1 MTRQNRIVYKINK
14 NIHDVIYTKNI
25 VRSLEK
31 KIIDLKSD
39 KKIIFLYDENIS
51 NYIIKDILLGL
62 KLTGCKISS
71 KKIKSLKKNKN
82 IKSVL
87 NLIDTFTRFS
97 LTKKSVVIT
106 CGGGVIGDLAGLA
119 SSLYKRGLI
128 YINIPST
135 MTALVDSCIGGKTG
149 INHNKQ
155 INLIGTYF
163 HPTNVIIYEK
173 ILETIPEREYI
184 SGQAEIIKSFII
196 SNKGSLNIFNK
207 NTTKILNRQKD
218 IVKKLILDSLK
229 IKIEHFTNDVFEK
242 NKRLL
247 LNFGHTFGHAY
258 EMATDD
264 LIKKDYLRHG
274 EAVSLG
280 IISEIALSYLENKKS
295 SQRKKIY
302 KNLLNIENILK
313 NLKLPTKLTFHKKI
327 EMRNLYKKIFF
338 YVFKDKKKISNKPI
352 YINFKDKG
360 KLASKEIE
368 NFDDI
373 NKVIYYILNN
383 IDLRTI

>member
-1 MTRQNRIVYKINK
+1 MNHQNRIVYKINK

-25 VRSLEK
+25 VHSLEK
-31 KIIDLKSD
+31 KITDLKSD

-82 IKSVL
+82 IKSVID
-87 NLIDTFTRFS
+87 LIDIFTRFS

-184 SGQAEIIKSFII
+184 SGQAEIVKSFII

-207 NTTKILNRQKD
+207 NITKILNRQKD

-229 IKIEHFTNDVFEK
+229 IKIEHFTNDVYEK

-280 IISEIALSYLENKKS
+280 IISEIALSYLENNNS

-302 KNLLNIENILK
+302 KNLLNVENILK
-313 NLKLPTKLTFHKKI
+313 SLKLPTKLTFHKKVEI
-327 EMRNLYKKIFF
+327 RNLYKKIFF
-338 YVFKDKKKISNKPI
+338 YVFQDKKKISNKPI
-352 YINFKDKG
+352 YINFKEKG
-360 KLASKEIE
+360 KLVSKEIE

>member
-1 MTRQNRIVYKINK
+1 MNYQNRIVYKINK
-14 NIHDVIYTKNI
+14 NIHDIIYTKNI
-25 VRSLEK
+25 VKSLDR

-51 NYIIKDILLGL
+51 TDIIKDILLGL

-87 NLIDTFTRFS
+87 DLINTFTQLS

-119 SSLYKRGLI
+119 SCLYKRGLI

-173 ILETIPEREYI
+173 ILDSIPEREYI

-196 SNKGSLNIFNK
+196 SNKGSLNFFNS
-207 NTTKILNRQKD
+207 NISKILNRKKN
-218 IVKKLILDSLK
+218 IIKKLILDSLK
-229 IKIEHFTNDVFEK
+229 IKIEHFINDVFEK

-264 LIKKDYLRHG
+264 LIKKDFLRHG

-280 IISEIALSYLENKKS
+280 IISEIALSYLENNNN
-295 SQRKKIY
+295 SQKKKIY
-302 KNLLNIENILK
+302 KNLINIENILK
-313 NLKLPTKLTFHKKI
+313 SLKLPTKLKFQKKI
-327 EMRNLYKKIFF
+327 EKRNLYKKIFF
-338 YVFKDKKKISNKPI
+338 YVFQDKKKISNKPI
-352 YINFKDKG
+352 YINFADKG
-360 KLASKEIE
+360 KLVPKEIE
-368 NFDDI
+368 NFDNI

>member
-1 MTRQNRIVYKINK
+1 MNDRNRIIYKINK
-14 NIHDVIYTKNI
+14 NIHDIIYTKNI
-25 VRSLEK
+25 VKSLEK
-31 KIIDLKSD
+31 KITELKSD

-51 NYIIKDILLGL
+51 NHIIKDILLGL

-87 NLIDTFTRFS
+87 DLIDTFTKLS

-106 CGGGVIGDLAGLA
+106 CGGGVIGDLTGLA
-119 SSLYKRGLI
+119 SCLCKRGLI

-163 HPTNVIIYEK
+163 HPSNVIIYEK
-173 ILETIPEREYI
+173 ILDSIPEREYI

-196 SNKGSLNIFNK
+196 SNKSNLNFFDKNISKIINRNK
-207 NTTKILNRQKD
+207 VIA
-218 IVKKLILDSLK
+218 KKLILDSLK
-229 IKIEHFTNDVFEK
+229 IKIDHFTKDVYEK

-264 LIKKDYLRHG
+264 LIKKDFLRHG

-280 IISEIALSYLENKKS
+280 MISEIALSYLENNNKSQKKN
-295 SQRKKIY
+295 IF
-302 KNLLNIENILK
+302 KNLIKIENTLK
-313 NLKLPTKLTFHKKI
+313 SLNLPIKLNLNKKI
-327 EMRNLYKKIFF
+327 ETRNLYKKIFF
-338 YVFKDKKKISNKPI
+338 YVFQDKKKISDKPI

-360 KLASKEIE
+360 KLYPKEIN
-368 NFDDI
+368 NFDNI
-373 NKVIYYILNN
+373 NKIIYYLLNN
-383 IDLRTI
+383 TDLRKI

>member
-1 MTRQNRIVYKINK
+1 MNDRNRIIYKINK
-14 NIHDVIYTKNI
+14 NIHDIIYTKNI
-25 VRSLEK
+25 VKSLEK
-31 KIIDLKSD
+31 KITDLKSD

-51 NYIIKDILLGL
+51 NHIIKDILLGL

-87 NLIDTFTRFS
+87 DLIDTFTKLS

-106 CGGGVIGDLAGLA
+106 CGGGVIGDLTGLA
-119 SSLYKRGLI
+119 SCLYKRGLI

-163 HPTNVIIYEK
+163 HPSNVIIYEK
-173 ILETIPEREYI
+173 ILDSIPEREYI

-196 SNKGSLNIFNK
+196 SNKSNLNFFDKNISKIMNRNK
-207 NTTKILNRQKD
+207 VIA
-218 IVKKLILDSLK
+218 KKLILDSLK
-229 IKIEHFTNDVFEK
+229 IKIDHFTKDVYEK

-264 LIKKDYLRHG
+264 LIKKDFLRHG

-280 IISEIALSYLENKKS
+280 MISEIALSYLENNNKSQKKN
-295 SQRKKIY
+295 IF
-302 KNLLNIENILK
+302 KNLIKIENILK
-313 NLKLPTKLTFHKKI
+313 SLNLPIKLNLNKKI
-327 EMRNLYKKIFF
+327 ETRNLYKRIFF
-338 YVFKDKKKISNKPI
+338 YVFQDKKKISDKPI

-360 KLASKEIE
+360 KLYPKEIN
-368 NFDDI
+368 NFDNI
-373 NKVIYYILNN
+373 NKIIYYLLNN
-383 IDLRTI
+383 IDLRKI

>member
-1 MTRQNRIVYKINK
+1 MTHQNRIVYKINK

-338 YVFKDKKKISNKPI
+338 YVFQDKKKISNKPI

>member
-1 MTRQNRIVYKINK
+1 MNDRNRIIYKINK
-14 NIHDVIYTKNI
+14 NIHDIIYTKNI
-25 VRSLEK
+25 VKSLEK
-31 KIIDLKSD
+31 KITELKSD

-51 NYIIKDILLGL
+51 NHIIKDILLGL

-87 NLIDTFTRFS
+87 DLIDTFTKLS

-106 CGGGVIGDLAGLA
+106 CGGGVIGDLTGLA
-119 SSLYKRGLI
+119 SCLYKRGLI

-163 HPTNVIIYEK
+163 HPSNVIIYEK
-173 ILETIPEREYI
+173 ILDSIPEREYI

-196 SNKGSLNIFNK
+196 SNKSNLNFFDKNISKIINRNK
-207 NTTKILNRQKD
+207 VIA
-218 IVKKLILDSLK
+218 KKLILDSLK
-229 IKIEHFTNDVFEK
+229 IKIDHFTKDVYEK

-264 LIKKDYLRHG
+264 LIKKDFLRHG

-280 IISEIALSYLENKKS
+280 MISEIALSYLENNNKS
-295 SQRKKIY
+295 Q
-302 KNLLNIENILK
+302 
-313 NLKLPTKLTFHKKI
+313 
-327 EMRNLYKKIFF
+327 
-338 YVFKDKKKISNKPI
+338 KKKH
-352 YINFKDKG
+352 F
-360 KLASKEIE
+360 
-368 NFDDI
+368 
-373 NKVIYYILNN
+373 
-383 IDLRTI
+383 

>member
-1 MTRQNRIVYKINK
+1 MNDRNRIIYKINK
-14 NIHDVIYTKNI
+14 NIHDIIYTKNI
-25 VRSLEK
+25 VKSLEK
-31 KIIDLKSD
+31 KITELKSD
-39 KKIIFLYDENIS
+39 KKIIFIYDENIS
-51 NYIIKDILLGL
+51 NHIIKDILLGL

-87 NLIDTFTRFS
+87 DLIDTFTKLS

-106 CGGGVIGDLAGLA
+106 CGGGVIGDLTGLA
-119 SSLYKRGLI
+119 SCLYKRGLI

-163 HPTNVIIYEK
+163 HPSNVIIYEK
-173 ILETIPEREYI
+173 ILDSIPEREYI

-196 SNKGSLNIFNK
+196 SNKSNLNFFDKNIPKIINRNK
-207 NTTKILNRQKD
+207 VIA
-218 IVKKLILDSLK
+218 KKLILDSLK
-229 IKIEHFTNDVFEK
+229 IKIDHFTKDVYEK

-264 LIKKDYLRHG
+264 LIKKDFLRHG

-280 IISEIALSYLENKKS
+280 MISEIALSYLENNNKIQKKN
-295 SQRKKIY
+295 IF
-302 KNLLNIENILK
+302 KNLIKIENILK
-313 NLKLPTKLTFHKKI
+313 SLNLPIKLNLNKKI
-327 EMRNLYKKIFF
+327 ESRNLYKKIFF
-338 YVFKDKKKISNKPI
+338 YVFQDKKKISDKPI

-360 KLASKEIE
+360 ELSPKEIN
-368 NFDDI
+368 NFDNI
-373 NKVIYYILNN
+373 NKIIYYLLNN
-383 IDLRTI
+383 TDLRKI

>member
-1 MTRQNRIVYKINK
+1 MKYQNRIVYKVNK
-14 NIHDVIYTKNI
+14 NIHDIIYTKNI
-25 VRSLEK
+25 VSSLEK
-31 KIIDLKSD
+31 KISDLKSD
-39 KKIIFLYDENIS
+39 RKIVFLYDENIS
-51 NYIIKDILLGL
+51 SHIIRDITLGL
-62 KLTGCKISS
+62 KLTGCKILS

-87 NLIDTFTRFS
+87 NLIDTFTKLS
-97 LTKKSVVIT
+97 LTKRSVVIT
-106 CGGGVIGDLAGLA
+106 CGGGVIGDLAALA
-119 SSLYKRGLI
+119 SCLYKRGLI

-149 INHNKQ
+149 INHNRQ

-173 ILETIPEREYI
+173 ILDTIPEREYI

-196 SNKGSLNIFNK
+196 SHKKNLSFFKKNIF
-207 NTTKILNRQKD
+207 KILNRDKNT
-218 IVKKLILDSLK
+218 IKKLILESLK
-229 IKIEHFTNDVFEK
+229 IKIDHFTDDVFEK

-264 LIKKDYLRHG
+264 LVKKDFLRHG

-280 IISEIALSYLENKKS
+280 MISEIVLSYLENNKKS
-295 SQRKKIY
+295 EKKKIY
-302 KNLLNIENILK
+302 SNLIETENILESL
-313 NLKLPTKLTFHKKI
+313 NLPIKLNLNSKI
-327 EMRNLYKKIFF
+327 EIKNLYKKIFF
-338 YVFKDKKKISNKPI
+338 YVFQDKKKISDKPMYI
-352 YINFKDKG
+352 YYKDKG
-360 KLASKEIE
+360 QLYPKEIG
-368 NFDDI
+368 NFDNI
-373 NKVIYYILNN
+373 NKVIYYLLNN

>member
-1 MTRQNRIVYKINK
+1 MTHQNRIVYKINK

-25 VRSLEK
+25 VHSLEK

-87 NLIDTFTRFS
+87 DLIDTFTRFS

-207 NTTKILNRQKD
+207 NITKILNRQKD

-302 KNLLNIENILK
+302 KNLLNIESILK

-338 YVFKDKKKISNKPI
+338 YVFQDKKKISNKPI

-360 KLASKEIE
+360 KLVSKEIE